1 MRASGRTILKT
12 KTKTKTK
19 TKKPAERAFL
29 LLKWLGCR
37 DSNPGMLVSETR
49 ALPLG
54 DTPIALNKLLNDFL
68 NWLGYEDSN
77 LGMPESESG
86 ALPLGDT
93 PTMFSLPNRIRQHK
107 YGGYDGIRT
116 CDPIIMSDVL

>member
-1 MRASGRTILKT
+1 MRGIRPHNSVQKQKSPQSGLVC
-12 KTKTKTK
+12 
-19 TKKPAERAFL
+19 F
-29 LLKWLGCR
+29 KWLGCR

-93 PTMFSLPNRIRQHK
+93 PTNCLRIYRCVSIRPEF
-107 YGGYDGIRT
+107 GGYDGIRT

>member
-1 MRASGRTILKT
+1 MR
-12 KTKTKTK
+12 
-19 TKKPAERAFL
+19 KPV
-29 LLKWLGCR
+29 K
-37 DSNPGMLVSETR
+37 ETD
-49 ALPLG
+49 LW
-54 DTPIALNKLLNDFL
+54 

-93 PTMFSLPNRIRQHK
+93 PN
-107 YGGYDGIRT
+107 GGYDGIRT